1 MPRDRG
7 SPEIKSVMHRRIGLE
22 NVKKKQTVDVKSVNC
37 ELQCGQVDE
46 VDADEE
52 DSDGVVVASAGRAG
66 AASDGFG
73 GSCTVTT
80 GDLILP
86 MMPDGV
92 LEFLKEI
99 QDRGN
104 DQKWLLWSLKMG

>member
-7 SPEIKSVMHRRIGLE
+7 SPVIKSVMHRRIELE
-22 NVKKKQTVDVKSVNC
+22 NDEKKQTVGAKSANC

-46 VDADEE
+46 VDADEK

-66 AASDGFG
+66 AASNGFG
-73 GSCTVTT
+73 GARAVAT

-99 QDRGN
+99 QDREN
-104 DQKWLLWSLKMG
+104 DQKWLL